1 MLALI
6 LRAAEW
12 HPSFLIGAVLNEV
25 GANAMWDDGEWL
37 VVEADFGWEYLP
49 FELEEGHP
57 LVRALSSALSEV
69 GIEPRIGA
77 WRAASD
83 AGFLAVRAGI
93 PTLLFGPGHIEAA
106 HRPDEFVEL
115 AQVETARDVY
125 SRLLLSH

>member
-1 MLALI
+1 
-6 LRAAEW
+6 
-12 HPSFLIGAVLNEV
+12 
-25 GANAMWDDGEWL
+25 
-37 VVEADFGWEYLP
+37 
-49 FELEEGHP
+49 
-57 LVRALSSALSEV
+57 V